1 MSLSTLRRVKV
12 KKKTFHGATNRE
24 KRSEVVSPEF
34 GDTKWKFCGPTE
46 EYAEAMAIMSI
57 DMLKAD
63 LIDFITVP
71 EKVLST
77 K

>member
-12 KKKTFHGATNRE
+12 KTFHGTTNRE
-24 KRSEVVSPEF
+24 KRSEVVSPGF

-46 EYAEAMAIMSI
+46 EYAEAIAIMSI

-71 EKVLST
+71 EKV
-77 K
+77 